1 MTLWYWYE
9 RNWKKQ
15 RLLMEMEIVSDRN
28 TPQGIET
35 NILQYRIIAL
45 ISADIVPSFD
55 IKGRELASVRRYPNE
70 GQYSPISVR

>member
-1 MTLWYWYE
+1 MGGNLTLWYWYE

-35 NILQYRIIAL
+35 NILQNNLSYDIAV
-45 ISADIVPSFD
+45 IQCVMNMI
-55 IKGRELASVRRYPNE
+55 
-70 GQYSPISVR
+70 